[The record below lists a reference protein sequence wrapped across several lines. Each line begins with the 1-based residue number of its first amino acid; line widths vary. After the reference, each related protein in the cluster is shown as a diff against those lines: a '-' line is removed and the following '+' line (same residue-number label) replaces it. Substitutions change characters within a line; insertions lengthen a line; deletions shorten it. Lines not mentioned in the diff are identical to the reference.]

1 MSSSARPRFR
11 LRCLHRSIA
20 LLLAGASTL
29 SVAANVPDNSTAP
42 LGINISTITY
52 WSSEWP
58 VVDEMKRSNKWLT
71 QCDTRNS
78 PACTAAIW
86 DTGEQ
91 SRLDLDAHGWV
102 RSLPATNDPAVRY
115 RTIATLM
122 LQGDGGYH
130 PAGQYIV
137 LYDGEGT
144 LDYQFDASRNAALST
159 PGRDVLDVKAG
170 TLGILL
176 KITATDPRRTGN
188 YLRNIRVIRPGGV
201 CNDDP
206 FAYAEDAS
214 VCQARGERYT
224 PFVER
229 YASEPFHPLFLHDL
243 RPFRVIR
250 FMDFLNTN
258 NSTLQSWAQR
268 PRLEDARWT
277 GPGGA
282 PLELA
287 LDLAVRLNADPWL
300 NIPIQADN
308 DYVQRSARLAHER
321 LRPGQRVYVEYGN
334 EVWNDLFSAGAWVQQ
349 QAVKRWPDQPGGPS
363 PYTRRANW
371 YGMRA
376 AEICRLWKREWGTD
390 RAQVQCVIGGAPT
403 NTWINEQMLACPLVA
418 AENGGRT
425 CAEGMTALAVAP
437 YFGSHLGLS
446 RNAPTVATWTEQS
459 DGGLLSLFQE
469 LARGDVLN
477 APGGL
482 SLPAVYGYI
491 DRQRILAERYRLVL
505 VAYEGGQHVAG
516 VGNVQN
522 DARMEKLF
530 TSANRDPQMGALY
543 LDYLNGWRQ
552 HGGQLFVHFNSV
564 GRYGKFGS
572 WGAKEYQTQTS
583 APKYDALLRFIAD
596 NPCWWDGC
604 VATTTGAGQP

>member
-1 MSSSARPRFR
+1 MSASARPRFR
-11 LRCLHRSIA
+11 PRCLRRAIA

-78 PACTAAIW
+78 PACTGAIW

-102 RSLPATNDPAVRY
+102 RSLPATNDAAVRY

-206 FAYAEDAS
+206 FVYAEDAS

-300 NIPIQADN
+300 NMPIQADN
-308 DYVQRSARLAHER
+308 DYVQRSARLARER

-376 AEICRLWKREWGTD
+376 AEICRLWKREWGAD

-403 NTWINEQMLACPLVA
+403 NTWINEQMLALGAGAATVFRRRIGGYVVA
-418 AENGGRT
+418 FGQGRAAGAGG
-425 CAEGMTALAVAP
+425 G
-437 YFGSHLGLS
+437 
-446 RNAPTVATWTEQS
+446 
-459 DGGLLSLFQE
+459 
-469 LARGDVLN
+469 
-477 APGGL
+477 
-482 SLPAVYGYI
+482 
-491 DRQRILAERYRLVL
+491 
-505 VAYEGGQHVAG
+505 EGG
-516 VGNVQN
+516 
-522 DARMEKLF
+522 
-530 TSANRDPQMGALY
+530 
-543 LDYLNGWRQ
+543 
-552 HGGQLFVHFNSV
+552 GG
-564 GRYGKFGS
+564 
-572 WGAKEYQTQTS
+572 
-583 APKYDALLRFIAD
+583 
-596 NPCWWDGC
+596 
-604 VATTTGAGQP
+604 